1 MTTFIQNI
9 NVYKLFFVLV
19 SVIILLPQF
28 GSIDNMSTRWLG
40 LTICNLLFFSHFYFF
55 KINHFFVYNRLLL
68 TLLVLFI
75 LSLISILYST
85 NSSESIL
92 FSSKLFIVLSTL
104 YNLSLCSYNFKNILK
119 YFITVIVLTLA
130 LEVGYI
136 IFYSSIFG
144 FSQVKGISMN
154 ANISSFSILLKV
166 PVLLYAQQVLRKFKN
181 YLVILEILIFLCLLI
196 LGSRAS
202 LLIILIIYF
211 LSCFIKSDTKPYSL
225 NDFKRAGIAFIF
237 FLSSLLNIGIQN
249 PISGLALSSDQSI
262 LLRLEYYKVALK
274 SISENP
280 WFGLGAGSWKL
291 DSLTDFT
298 QTMDATIVPYYT
310 HNDFLQLFYEL
321 GILGFI
327 LYLLFFI
334 SFYFNSIK
342 STNLTFRKFFLLSLL
357 VFLFDSLINFPI
369 HRPQEIITFLL
380 VSYPVLTSKKL
391 KNKLRI
397 NLLSFSLIILFFCSI
412 IIQFK
417 EHKSLILQ
425 NILMSDVSLQKY
437 SLSINELNDIDS
449 SLPSLSSNTVPLD
462 TYISRYY
469 FEENDN
475 KNALKFSY
483 SGYNLNPHLK
493 YTKEQYLKALLL
505 NNEFNKALEIS
516 RKLFY
521 QDSNNEVYA
530 ETYLDLLFINSK
542 LIEVEELF
550 FNLLKS
556 SQENLIVK
564 LLNYYSNL
572 TVKNL
577 DFLSE
582 ALFQSASQFPNN
594 SSIKSLSKNYLK

>member
-1 MTTFIQNI
+1 M
-9 NVYKLFFVLV
+9 
-19 SVIILLPQF
+19 
-28 GSIDNMSTRWLG
+28 
-40 LTICNLLFFSHFYFF
+40 
-55 KINHFFVYNRLLL
+55 
-68 TLLVLFI
+68 
-75 LSLISILYST
+75 
-85 NSSESIL
+85 
-92 FSSKLFIVLSTL
+92 
-104 YNLSLCSYNFKNILK
+104 
-119 YFITVIVLTLA
+119 
-130 LEVGYI
+130 
-136 IFYSSIFG
+136 
-144 FSQVKGISMN
+144 
-154 ANISSFSILLKV
+154 
-166 PVLLYAQQVLRKFKN
+166 
-181 YLVILEILIFLCLLI
+181 
-196 LGSRAS
+196 
-202 LLIILIIYF
+202 
-211 LSCFIKSDTKPYSL
+211 
-225 NDFKRAGIAFIF
+225 
-237 FLSSLLNIGIQN
+237 SSLLNIGIQN

-291 DSLTDFT
+291 DSLRDFT

-327 LYLLFFI
+327 VYYLFFI

-342 STNLTFRKFFLLSLL
+342 STNLTFRKFFLLTLL

-369 HRPQEIITFLL
+369 HRPQEVITFLL
-380 VSYPVLTSKKL
+380 VSSPVLTSKKL

-412 IIQFK
+412 IIQLK

-425 NILMSDVSLQKY
+425 NILISDVSLQKH

-449 SLPSLSSNTVPLD
+449 SLPSLSSNTIPLD

-469 FEENDN
+469 FEENDI

-556 SQENLIVK
+556 SKENL
-564 LLNYYSNL
+564 
-572 TVKNL
+572 T
-577 DFLSE
+577 
-582 ALFQSASQFPNN
+582 Q
-594 SSIKSLSKNYLK
+594 